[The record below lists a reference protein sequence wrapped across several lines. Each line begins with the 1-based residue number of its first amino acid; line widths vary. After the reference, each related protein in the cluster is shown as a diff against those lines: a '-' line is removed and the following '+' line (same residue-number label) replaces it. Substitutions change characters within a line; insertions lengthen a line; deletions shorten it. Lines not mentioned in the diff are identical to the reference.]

1 MGSPPLATL
10 QLPPHAATV
19 LHASLPPAGAP
30 SHAYLF
36 HGPPGAGKRAA
47 ARAFAAGLLADGA
60 ADPDSAAQRAGRGV
74 HPDLAWVRP
83 SGAAEMLVS
92 DIDQAVV
99 AAASRTPFEARRR
112 VFVVEGADVLGER
125 AANKLLKTLEEPADH
140 VCLLLLATRA
150 ADVLPTI
157 VSRCQLVRFDAP
169 PPSLIAA
176 RLREEL
182 ATAALLAQSP
192 SDAAARG
199 DPPSRGAV
207 DAAAPHDPPSRDAAP
222 RGDPPS
228 RGAVDAAAPHDPPS
242 RDAAPRADPPS
253 REAVDAV
260 ARLCLGDQ
268 LLARRLLHHE
278 GAALRASVERF
289 ARELLSS
296 AQLATRRPWSDLLDA
311 ARRAGDSAGQR
322 TAAELGEELELLAA
336 SERRRHEREATEAAR
351 RAARRERT
359 RALELSLRLLELWL
373 RDALCLSEGV
383 REAIHAVDS
392 LDGLAAAASGRA
404 PHALRRALELVSET
418 RLRLAQ
424 NVSEELALEALAYRL
439 RAALTT

>member
-1 MGSPPLATL
+1 
-10 QLPPHAATV
+10 
-19 LHASLPPAGAP
+19 
-30 SHAYLF
+30 
-36 HGPPGAGKRAA
+36 A

-192 SDAAARG
+192 SDAAA
-199 DPPSRGAV
+199 
-207 DAAAPHDPPSRDAAP
+207 